1 MDPTLAERIAR
12 HPDYLALKSRR
23 SRLGWLLTLAMLFV
37 YYGFIVLVAFDKPFL
52 AQRLGEGLT
61 TTVGMPVGLAVIVF
75 TVVITGAYVLRANR
89 EFDALTDKLR
99 KQVAA

>member
-23 SRLGWLLTLAMLFV
+23 ARLGGLLTLAMLAV
-37 YYGFIVLVAFDKPFL
+37 YYGFILLVAFDKPFL
-52 AQRLGEGLT
+52 AQRLGEGVT
-61 TTVGMPVGLAVIVF
+61 TMGMPVGLAVIVF
-75 TVVITGAYVLRANR
+75 TVVITGAYVRRANR

-99 KQVAA
+99 REVLA

>member
-1 MDPTLAERIAR
+1 MDTTLAERIAR

-23 SRLGWLLTLAMLFV
+23 ARLGWWLTVAMMVV

-52 AQRLGEGLT
+52 AQRLGDGV

-75 TVVITGAYVLRANR
+75 TIVITGAYVLRANR

-99 KQVAA
+99 QQVAA